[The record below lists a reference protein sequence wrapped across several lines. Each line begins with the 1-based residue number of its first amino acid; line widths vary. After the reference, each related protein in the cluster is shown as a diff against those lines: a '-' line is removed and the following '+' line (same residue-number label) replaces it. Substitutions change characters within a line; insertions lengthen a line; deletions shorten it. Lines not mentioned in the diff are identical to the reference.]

1 MFLVDASKIRSLLF
15 ERGVGI
21 TELARQTHLNP
32 LTARKLI
39 EDGSKVTVRVIAA
52 IAKFFSVDGNELI
65 RR

>member
-21 TELARQTHLNP
+21 GELARQAQLNA
-32 LTARKLI
+32 LTAAKLLK
-39 EDGSKVTVRVIAA
+39 DGSKVTAKTIGAV
-52 IAKFFSVDGNELI
+52 AKFFGVDGNELI